1 MMLRMLIFIVFSLTL
16 CSATGQNSTF
26 RRPDFQTKTSLV
38 YYYFWEENEDG
49 SISPSS
55 IHSPFS
61 LNRIILID
69 PAKSSKKCTVSDSVF
84 MREVELIGRSYKQ
97 MKLTFKKHTQ
107 HHRFLFRITFPEKPQ
122 AVVYIKRKGQWS
134 SYPMSLVLNFDS
146 KPSGMLQFRY
156 AGSEIHFGNYPS
168 VHVSYNTYRVYS
180 YFNTENAEKIKPVY
194 QHLLAFKGEELSLQL
209 IQNQQPKAK
218 RYLVFVNG
226 YRGPKFDKQ
235 ESRNEVYMNDRT
247 NYWFKID
254 DRFIQRLHPDTSFYL
269 DASFPVRTS
278 NHYSKLKFGWSYIRS
293 VNTNPSKK
301 IAKKYSRLNQK
312 SNPKGFDYRY
322 QKGVIAG
329 KAFLNQIQNTPKSY
343 LVKDT
348 IDFVC
353 HSMGYAYTLG
363 LIETIRDQ
371 VVLGKIYMLA
381 PENGGYRGLDW
392 NLFEEAWQYGS
403 NLGQTTA
410 DPLCYQ
416 DGVAPQT
423 AIYGIDSLKSAC
435 VGRVFTPQNWP
446 NKHFVHSHMV
456 YSYDWIFDRIQK
468 GQAGY
473 IH

>member
-1 MMLRMLIFIVFSLTL
+1 MKLRMLIFIVFSSIL
-16 CSATGQNSTF
+16 CSASGQNPTF
-26 RRPDFQTKTSLV
+26 HRPDFQTKTSLV

-55 IHSPFS
+55 VHTPFS
-61 LNRIILID
+61 LNRVILID
-69 PAKSSKKCTVSDSVF
+69 IEKSSKKCTISDSVF
-84 MREVELIGRSYKQ
+84 MREVEHVGRSYKQ
-97 MKLTFKKHTQ
+97 TKLTFKTRKQ
-107 HHRFLFRITFPEKPQ
+107 HHKFVFNITFPGKPQ
-122 AVVYIKRKGQWS
+122 TVVYIKRKGQWS
-134 SYPMSLVLNFDS
+134 SYPMSLVLNFDVQ
-146 KPSGMLQFRY
+146 PSGMLQFKY

-168 VHVSYNTYRVYS
+168 IVVSHNTYRVYS
-180 YFNTENAEKIKPVY
+180 YLNAGNSGKTKPVY
-194 QHLLAFKGEELSLQL
+194 QHLLAFKGEELSQQL
-209 IQNQQPKAK
+209 TQNQIPKAR

-226 YRGPKFDKQ
+226 YRGPRFDKQ

-269 DASFPVRTS
+269 DASFPVSTS
-278 NHYSKLKFGWSYIRS
+278 NHYSKLKFGWSYLWS
-293 VNTNPSKK
+293 VNAGKK
-301 IAKKYSRLNQK
+301 KAEKYSRLNQK
-312 SNPKGFDYRY
+312 INPEGFDYRY

-381 PENGGYRGLDW
+381 PENAGYKGMDW

-403 NLGQTTA
+403 DLGQKNA
-410 DPLCYQ
+410 DPLSYQ

-423 AIYGIDSLKSAC
+423 AVFGIDSLKSSC
-435 VGRVFTPQNWP
+435 VGRVFAPQNWP

-468 GQAGY
+468 GEPGY